1 MEQPPEKPIKR
12 HFLLRVLFT
21 LFKTLLWLLGLA
33 LLGVA
38 IGLGFIYYWNTPD
51 AAELIKK
58 PMSQTSILYDRTG
71 TQVLYEV
78 HGDENRKI
86 LAHEDIPDV
95 MRQATIA
102 AEDTNFYNHSGL
114 DWRGIGRAVLVDI
127 QARTLQEGGSTITQ
141 QLAKNILLSNQ
152 KTWERKITEAVLAL
166 KIERTYTKDQIL
178 DLYLNSVPYGS
189 GAYGIEAAAQIYFGK
204 SAKDLTLDEA
214 ALLASLPKATTYYS
228 PYNSHQEDL
237 IARQKWVLGRMR
249 DLGFASQAATVAAQ
263 DTDTMNKLQP
273 IRHAIVAPHFVFYVL
288 DQLTQQY
295 GRDAV
300 ETGGWRVTTTLDLD
314 AQSKAE
320 AAVTAG
326 IARNKTRNATNAAL
340 TAIDPRTGEILAMVG
355 SRDFFDTSIDGQVN
369 VATSLRQPGSS
380 FKPFAYTE
388 AFQKGFQPETLLY
401 DIPTNFG
408 PDGSGKDYTPNNY
421 DGSFHGLVPMR
432 KALSGSLNIP
442 AVETLYLAGIPE
454 TIDLAHRMG
463 ITTLNDPNRYGLALV
478 LGGGEVKLLDMTSA
492 FGVFA
497 TEGTRHP
504 TTGIEK
510 IVDASG
516 STVWERAQIAGSV
529 VLDPE
534 IARKTTSILSDN
546 NARAYVFGT
555 NNPLVVKGHSI
566 AAKTGTTQ
574 EFRDAWTVGF
584 TPSLSVGVWTGNN
597 NNTPMVTGSDGI
609 YTAAP
614 IFHDFMVAELGTSP
628 DQPFT
633 PYTPVVSP
641 KPLLTGQPPGE
652 IVYYKKGSGKK
663 ISAERYANADPSRV
677 KMKIKG
683 DQHSILYYVNKS
695 DPLGD
700 TPPDA
705 SDPMLQRWE
714 DAIAANPVDLSG
726 FPIPPPVPTDGTQN
740 LLIPA
745 DTTGPFTSFPQ

>member
-1 MEQPPEKPIKR
+1 MDSFERKPVKK
-12 HFLLRVLFT
+12 HLLIRMAFV
-21 LFKTLLWLLGLA
+21 LFKTFLWL
-33 LLGVA
+33 
-38 IGLGFIYYWNTPD
+38 IGLSLLAVASGLCFIYFWNTPD
-51 AAELIKK
+51 ATELIRK

-71 TQVLYEV
+71 THVLYEV

-86 LAHEDIPDV
+86 LSHEDIPDS

-102 AEDTNFYNHSGL
+102 AEDTNFYSHSGL

-127 QARTLQEGGSTITQ
+127 QARTFQEGGSTITQ

-152 KTWERKITEAVLAL
+152 KTWERKITEAILAI

-237 IARQKWVLGRMR
+237 VARQKWVLGRIH
-249 DLGFASQAATVAAQ
+249 DLGFADQQTITTALG
-263 DTDTMNKLQP
+263 TDTLAKLQA
-273 IRHAIVAPHFVFYVL
+273 IRHSIVAPHFVFYVL

-300 ETGGWRVTTTLDLD
+300 ETGGWRITTTLDID
-314 AQSKAE
+314 AQAKAE

-326 IARNKTRNATNAAL
+326 IARNKSRNATNAAL

-401 DIPTNFG
+401 DVPTDFG
-408 PDGSGKDYTPNNY
+408 PDGTGKEYMPNNY
-421 DGSFHGLVPMR
+421 DGTFHGLVSMR

-454 TIDLAHRMG
+454 TLDLAHRMG

-478 LGGGEVKLLDMTSA
+478 LGGGEVKLIDMTSA

-504 TTGIEK
+504 ATGIEK

-516 STVWERAQIAGSV
+516 STVWERAQIAGSS

-534 IARKTTSILSDN
+534 IARKTVSILSDN
-546 NARAYVFGT
+546 NARSYVFGI
-555 NNPLVVKGHSI
+555 NNPLFIKGHSV

-584 TPSLSVGVWTGNN
+584 TSSLSVGVWTGNN
-597 NNTPMVTGSDGI
+597 NNAPMVAGSDGI

-614 IFHDFMVAELGTSP
+614 IWHDFMISMIGNDP

-633 PYTPVVSP
+633 PYTPVISD
-641 KPLLTGQPPGE
+641 KPLLTGMPSGE
-652 IVYYKKGSGKK
+652 IIYYKKGSNKK

-677 KMKIKG
+677 KMKIRG
-683 DQHSILYYVNKS
+683 DQHSILYYADKN
-695 DPLGD
+695 DPLGT
-700 TPPDA
+700 TPPNL
-705 SDPMLQRWE
+705 SDPMLQRWDE
-714 DAIAANPVDLSG
+714 AIAANPVDLSG
-726 FPIPPPVPTDGTQN
+726 FPIPPPAPTSTDGSE
-740 LLIPA
+740 IPMT
-745 DTTGPFTSFPQ
+745 DPESISFPQ